1 MLRAGILC
9 ALAVVSLGCLGGGCE
24 GGLTRT
30 DARFSTPERTVET
43 LLASY
48 QLDALTQD
56 EVRARLAAHARF
68 ELVDRRSFEACF
80 ADLDAGATSEG
91 LAGWVLGALA
101 AGKDELRTT
110 IAADS
115 ATVSPREGVR
125 IVLRREDD
133 GAWRIVLAESVPDDV
148 RRGITAVTTAHDQRL
163 RRQGISTGGVA
174 QR

>member
-1 MLRAGILC
+1 MLRRSHSLVLVSV
-9 ALAVVSLGCLGGGCE
+9 LALGCVMPTSGVDE
-24 GGLTRT
+24 
-30 DARFSTPERTVET
+30 RFSTPEHTVET

-48 QLDALTQD
+48 ELDGVSQD
-56 EVRARLAAHARF
+56 EVRARLAAHRRF
-68 ELVDRRSFEACF
+68 ELAERRSFEACF
-80 ADLDAGATSEG
+80 TDLDPGATSEG

-110 IAADS
+110 IAADR

-148 RRGITAVTTAHDQRL
+148 RRGISAVTTAHDQRL